1 MSNRVTAAF
10 ERISLR
16 TRLTTISVALIGL
29 LLLVSSSGTMSLLA
43 TYLQKNT
50 DTLLSSTASALE
62 HEDPAQ
68 IELRLATRQVQLPR
82 LPSDYYIA
90 YLDASGNLVVGFM
103 SATTDRNSVPNLSA
117 FNESYVL
124 STGGRPFD
132 VQNTVTGGRTD
143 GHPGDKS
150 TVVESWRMI
159 AVPLT
164 INEGSLVVGLPND
177 DNDRLLSQYG
187 LIGSGFGALLLIIS
201 GLAIWLTISSA
212 LRPLKEVE
220 RTAAAVSGGDI
231 GQRLLERPGKT
242 EIARLNRS
250 LNSMLGSIESAMN
263 TRNKT
268 LDQMRRFVADASH
281 ELRTPLVSVR
291 GYAELYRM
299 GALKKSSDIGEA
311 MARIESEAIRMTGL
325 VESLLTL
332 TRLDEAANMQVASTD
347 LVALA
352 KDAAKD
358 AQVADHNADF
368 TVVDLDG
375 KPIGKGI
382 EVRAEVDANQM
393 RQVFTNL
400 LANAARFSPPKG
412 HIEIALGLEPGNGK
426 KPMLI
431 LEVRDHGE
439 GIPVQMRDKVFER
452 FYRADNSRNRETGG
466 SGLGLAIVKSIIDRH
481 KGTIAALETPGG
493 GATFRVVLPASYP
506 PK

>member
-1 MSNRVTAAF
+1 MSNRATAVL

-50 DTLLSSTASALE
+50 DTLLSSTASALA

-90 YLDASGNLVVGFM
+90 YLDLSGNLVVGFM

-117 FNESYVL
+117 FNDDFVFN
-124 STGGRPFD
+124 TGGQPFD
-132 VQNTVTGGRTD
+132 VENKVTT
-143 GHPGDKS
+143 GDTGKS
-150 TVVESWRMI
+150 TATRIESWRMI

-164 INEGSLVVGLPND
+164 TSSGSLIVGLPND
-177 DNDRLLSQYG
+177 DNDRLLGQYG
-187 LIGSGFGALLLIIS
+187 LIGTGFGALLLIVS

-263 TRNKT
+263 SRNKT

-299 GALKKSSDIGEA
+299 GALKKPADVAEA
-311 MARIESEAIRMTGL
+311 MSRIESEAVRMTGL

-332 TRLDEAANMQVASTD
+332 TRLDEAATMQVSDTD
-347 LVALA
+347 LVSLA

-358 AQVADHNADF
+358 AQVADNKVEFA
-368 TVVDLDG
+368 VVDLDG
-375 KPIGKGI
+375 KAIPSGNS
-382 EVRAEVDANQM
+382 VRAEVDPNQM
-393 RQVFTNL
+393 RQVLTNL
-400 LANAARFSPPKG
+400 LANAARFSKANG
-412 HIEIALGLEPGNGK
+412 HVEIALGLEPGNGK
-426 KPMLI
+426 KPRLI

-439 GIPVQMRDKVFER
+439 GIPQQMRDKVFER

-481 KGTIAALETPGG
+481 HGTISALETAGG
-493 GATFRVVLPASYP
+493 GATFRVIVPATYP